1 MQLEDSTPLDEEYHI
16 HETELTFS
24 LSRNEALFLDDSL
37 TLMVERDGDEQRVYS
52 MRPVQMT
59 AGLAV
64 PLDLMDKIG
73 KAVVYTT
80 KAENQ
85 GKEYSFPIDLTELF
99 MIREVASSFIK
110 IGEEPVGYN
119 LKRKVCALL
128 YDDELEQESR
138 DIQVDH
144 LLKDVNIDLE
154 AVLSD
159 EVDTP
164 IDKNT

>member
-1 MQLEDSTPLDEEYHI
+1 MQLEDNTPLDGEHDINDHYI
-16 HETELTFS
+16 TFS

-110 IGEEPVGYN
+110 IG
-119 LKRKVCALL
+119 
-128 YDDELEQESR
+128 
-138 DIQVDH
+138 
-144 LLKDVNIDLE
+144 
-154 AVLSD
+154 
-159 EVDTP
+159 
-164 IDKNT
+164 

>member
-1 MQLEDSTPLDEEYHI
+1 
-16 HETELTFS
+16 
-24 LSRNEALFLDDSL
+24 
-37 TLMVERDGDEQRVYS
+37 
-52 MRPVQMT
+52 
-59 AGLAV
+59 
-64 PLDLMDKIG
+64 MDKIG